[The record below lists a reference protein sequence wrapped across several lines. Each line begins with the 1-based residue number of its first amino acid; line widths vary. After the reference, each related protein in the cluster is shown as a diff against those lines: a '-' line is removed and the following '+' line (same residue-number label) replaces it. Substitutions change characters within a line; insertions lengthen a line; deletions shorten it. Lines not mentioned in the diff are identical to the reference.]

1 MLKLI
6 KRMVIIISNISNI
19 KIDLL
24 YKINKKKFL
33 NDIKKLNFFKS
44 VELIEPLIEW
54 EIIINQIYN
63 IDFPVYKKLDFD
75 DKFIYN
81 LNNELKFNNNS
92 EILLP
97 FFNETQ
103 YWIKA
108 ILLDKYLFLKY
119 LSNNNIINNITII
132 SVVNNKVYD
141 IEVGENEK
149 IFELRINSKT

>member
-33 NDIKKLNFFKS
+33 NDIKKLNFFKR

-81 LNNELKFNNNS
+81 LNNELKFTNNS

-108 ILLDKYLFLKY
+108 ILSDKYLFLKY